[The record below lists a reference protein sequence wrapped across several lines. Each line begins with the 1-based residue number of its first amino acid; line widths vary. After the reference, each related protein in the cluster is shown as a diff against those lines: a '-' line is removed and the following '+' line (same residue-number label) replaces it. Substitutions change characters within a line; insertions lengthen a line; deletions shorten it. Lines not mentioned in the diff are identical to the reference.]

1 MPSIRSAN
9 RQAPAMTRV
18 VLTVAALTIV
28 GIAPP
33 TLADYPDHAI
43 KAVEPFPAGG
53 GTDLFA
59 RIVAPPLAKVLG
71 QPVVIEN
78 KGGAEG
84 NIGMD
89 MVAKSPPDGYTL
101 LFNSSAA
108 VVNPAMY
115 KTLAFDPLKDL
126 QPVAV
131 LCEYFNLIVVNAS
144 TVDAKTLP
152 EFMELIRRNPGK
164 YKAAAGGTRIVYEM
178 FRLQNNVDI
187 LIVPYRGA
195 GDAITAMLGGVVDFM
210 IVNAPGLT
218 QHIASGK
225 LRALAITAPQRQADV
240 PDVPTTAE
248 AGMPQFVTGSFF
260 GAYVRGGT
268 PPDVVRKLNAAFNQV
283 AAMPEVAAQFR
294 NLGAAATQK
303 TPDEAAAIYRNDIV
317 RMKDV
322 VTRAGIPQM
331 E

>member
-1 MPSIRSAN
+1 VNLSAA
-9 RQAPAMTRV
+9 RGLLTAIALAAVAPH
-18 VLTVAALTIV
+18 AL
-28 GIAPP
+28 AE
-33 TLADYPDHAI
+33 YPDRPV
-43 KAVEPFPAGG
+43 KAVVPFPAGG
-53 GTDLFA
+53 GTDVFA
-59 RIVAPPLAKVLG
+59 RIVASPLAKALG

-89 MVAKSPPDGYTL
+89 FVARSAPDGYTL

-108 VVNPAMY
+108 TVNPAMY
-115 KTLAFDPLKDL
+115 KTLPFDPLKDL
-126 QPVAV
+126 LPVAV
-131 LCEYFNLIVVNAS
+131 ICEYFNLIVVNS
-144 TVDAKTLP
+144 GTVQAKTLA
-152 EFMELIRRNPGK
+152 EFMDLLRKNPGK
-164 YKAAAGGTRIVYEM
+164 YKAGAGGTRIIYEM

-195 GDAITAMLGGVVDFM
+195 NDAITAMLSGVVDFM

-225 LRALAITAPQRQADV
+225 LRALAITAPTRQPDV
-240 PDVPTTAE
+240 PDIPTTAE
-248 AGMPQFVTGSFF
+248 AGLPEFVTGSFF
-260 GAYVRGGT
+260 GAYVRAGT
-268 PPDVVRKLNAAFNQV
+268 PSDVVRKLNAAFNEV
-283 AAMPEVAAQFR
+283 SAMPDVAAQFR
-294 NLGAAATQK
+294 SLGAAATQK
-303 TPDEAAAIYRNDIV
+303 TPDEAAAIYRRDIA

>member
-1 MPSIRSAN
+1 
-9 RQAPAMTRV
+9 MTRV
-18 VLTVAALTIV
+18 VLAVAALTLA

-43 KAVEPFPAGG
+43 KAVVPFPAGG

-131 LCEYFNLIVVNAS
+131 LCEYFNLIVVNAT

-152 EFMELIRRNPGK
+152 KDLELTHINLNDQSVEGMRHRKLPVFSVQ
-164 YKAAAGGTRIVYEM
+164 YHPEA
-178 FRLQNNVDI
+178 
-187 LIVPYRGA
+187 
-195 GDAITAMLGGVVDFM
+195 
-210 IVNAPGLT
+210 APGPLDSS
-218 QHIASGK
+218 H
-225 LRALAITAPQRQADV
+225 LFQR
-240 PDVPTTAE
+240 
-248 AGMPQFVTGSFF
+248 
-260 GAYVRGGT
+260 
-268 PPDVVRKLNAAFNQV
+268 
-283 AAMPEVAAQFR
+283 FR
-294 NLGAAATQK
+294 EMVLK
-303 TPDEAAAIYRNDIV
+303 
-317 RMKDV
+317 
-322 VTRAGIPQM
+322 
-331 E
+331 

>member
-9 RQAPAMTRV
+9 RLAPAMTRV
-18 VLTVAALTIV
+18 VL
-28 GIAPP
+28 
-33 TLADYPDHAI
+33 
-43 KAVEPFPAGG
+43 AV
-53 GTDLFA
+53 A

-89 MVAKSPPDGYTL
+89 MVAKSLPDGYTL

-240 PDVPTTAE
+240 PHVPTTTE